1 MEIIKDLRPC
11 NKKYKF
17 IHANCCEF
25 IANGDEF
32 SWTTIQYNERAAD
45 VICPQCGKQF
55 YANPEEI
62 TIKPETPSFND
73 WPKVTNC
80 PKNCKI
86 CQAKCLYRKE
96 KYNDYVSP
104 KD

>member
-32 SWTTIQYNERAAD
+32 SWTSGQYNEKVAS
-45 VICPQCGKQF
+45 VVCPQCGKQF
-55 YANPEEI
+55 YYDPKVI
-62 TIKPETPSFND
+62 TISSFDD

-96 KYNDYVSP
+96 EYNDYVSP

>member
-11 NKKYKF
+11 NKLYKF
-17 IHANCCEF
+17 IHPNCCEF

-32 SWTTIQYNERAAD
+32 KWTTIQYNERAAD

-62 TIKPETPSFND
+62 KENSQFSG
-73 WPKVTNC
+73 WPNASNC
-80 PKNCKI
+80 LRNCKI

-96 KYNDYVSP
+96 RFKDFVSP

>member
-25 IANGDEF
+25 IANSDEF
-32 SWTTIQYNERAAD
+32 TWTCGQYNENTAS
-45 VICPQCGKQF
+45 VVCPQCGKQF
-55 YANPEEI
+55 YYDPEVI
-62 TIKPETPSFND
+62 TISSFDD

-96 KYNDYVSP
+96 EYNGFVSP

>member
-1 MEIIKDLRPC
+1 MKIIKDLRPF

-17 IHANCCEF
+17 IHTNCCEF

-32 SWTTIQYNERAAD
+32 TWTCGRYNETVAK
-45 VICPQCGKQF
+45 VVCPQCGKQF
-55 YANPEEI
+55 YDDPEEI
-62 TIKPETPSFND
+62 SPETLSFDD

>member
-11 NKKYKF
+11 NKRYKF

-32 SWTTIQYNERAAD
+32 SWTSGQYNETVAS
-45 VICPQCGKQF
+45 VVCPQCGKQF
-55 YANPEEI
+55 YYNPKVI
-62 TIKPETPSFND
+62 NVSSFDD

>member
-17 IHANCCEF
+17 IHTNCCEF

-32 SWTTIQYNERAAD
+32 TWTCGRYNETVAK
-45 VICPQCGKQF
+45 VVCPQCGKQF
-55 YANPEEI
+55 YDDPEEI
-62 TIKPETPSFND
+62 SPETLSFDD

-80 PKNCKI
+80 PRNCKK

-96 KYNDYVSP
+96 QYTSED
-104 KD
+104 

>member
-17 IHANCCEF
+17 IHYGCCEF

-32 SWTTIQYNERAAD
+32 KWTTGRYNETVAS
-45 VICPQCGKQF
+45 VVCPQCGQQF
-55 YANPEEI
+55 YDDPKEI
-62 TIKPETPSFND
+62 ISKPDSTFD
-73 WPKVTNC
+73 GWPNVTNC
-80 PKNCKI
+80 KRNCKI
-86 CQAKCLYRKE
+86 CQAKCMYRKE
-96 KYNDYVSP
+96 PYGSFVSP

>member
-17 IHANCCEF
+17 IHTNCCEF

-32 SWTTIQYNERAAD
+32 TWTCGRYNETVAK
-45 VICPQCGKQF
+45 VVCPQCGKQF
-55 YANPEEI
+55 YDDPEEI
-62 TIKPETPSFND
+62 NPETLPFDD

-86 CQAKCLYRKE
+86 CKAKCLYRKE
-96 KYNDYVSP
+96 QFNDFVSP

>member
-1 MEIIKDLRPC
+1 MEIIKDLRPST
-11 NKKYKF
+11 KKYKF
-17 IHANCCEF
+17 IHYDCCEF

-32 SWTTIQYNERAAD
+32 SWTSGQYNETVAS
-45 VICPQCGKQF
+45 VVCPQCGKRF

-62 TIKPETPSFND
+62 TVKPDTKFDD
-73 WPKVTNC
+73 WPNVTNC

-96 KYNDYVSP
+96 KYNDFVSP

>member
-17 IHANCCEF
+17 IHTNCCEF

-32 SWTTIQYNERAAD
+32 TWTCGRYNETVAK
-45 VICPQCGKQF
+45 VVCPQCGKQF
-55 YANPEEI
+55 YDTPEE
-62 TIKPETPSFND
+62 IKPETPSFDD

-80 PKNCKI
+80 TRVCKK

-96 KYNDYVSP
+96 PYSSED
-104 KD
+104 

>member
-1 MEIIKDLRPC
+1 MKIVKDLRPC
-11 NKKYKF
+11 TKRYRF
-17 IHANCCEF
+17 IHSNCCEF

-32 SWTTIQYNERAAD
+32 SWTSGQYNETVAS
-45 VICPQCGKQF
+45 VVCPQCGKQF
-55 YANPEEI
+55 YDNPEEI
-62 TIKPETPSFND
+62 EPETPSFDD

-80 PKNCKI
+80 TRDCKK

-96 KYNDYVSP
+96 WYNDYVSP